1 MRVGIEGSV
10 LQRQHK
16 TGVDYYTWGL
26 VQSVIRQM
34 PNDDFEVG
42 YFKSSNEYPDLKN
55 KNVKYKV
62 ASVTYRTYNILFR
75 YLIPVAYDRVT
86 KIDADVVL
94 FPNFV
99 CWPLSK
105 VRKSVVVVYDT
116 AYIDKPEYV
125 PTRLKKFL
133 TRFVPKAVKKADI
146 VIAISEST
154 KKAIVSHYNIDESKI
169 VVINPALDHA
179 VYKPVSNKD
188 VEKVKNNYGIQK
200 DYLLYLGTI
209 EPRKNIASI
218 IRVYNQLPDEIRNKY
233 QLVLAGGKGW
243 LDEDIEL
250 LIKNS
255 KSGDIIKT
263 GYVEDADKP
272 ALYSGAKLFVYP
284 SNFEGWGMQVL
295 EAMACGTPVITGN
308 NSSLP
313 EVGGKAATYVRA
325 GDDNELVS
333 SISNLLRN
341 KSIYNKSVKLGLEHS
356 KQFTWENSGRQL
368 KEVFRG
374 LDDQS

>member
-1 MRVGIEGSV
+1 M
-10 LQRQHK
+10 
-16 TGVDYYTWGL
+16 
-26 VQSVIRQM
+26 
-34 PNDDFEVG
+34 
-42 YFKSSNEYPDLKN
+42 
-55 KNVKYKV
+55 
-62 ASVTYRTYNILFR
+62 
-75 YLIPVAYDRVT
+75 
-86 KIDADVVL
+86 
-94 FPNFV
+94 
-99 CWPLSK
+99 
-105 VRKSVVVVYDT
+105 
-116 AYIDKPEYV
+116 
-125 PTRLKKFL
+125 
-133 TRFVPKAVKKADI
+133 
-146 VIAISEST
+146 IAISEST

-179 VYKPVSNKD
+179 VYKSVSNKD

-218 IRVYNQLPDEIRNKY
+218 IRAYNYLSDELRNKY

-255 KSGDIIKT
+255 KPGDIIKT

-295 EAMACGTPVITGN
+295 EAMACGTPVITAN